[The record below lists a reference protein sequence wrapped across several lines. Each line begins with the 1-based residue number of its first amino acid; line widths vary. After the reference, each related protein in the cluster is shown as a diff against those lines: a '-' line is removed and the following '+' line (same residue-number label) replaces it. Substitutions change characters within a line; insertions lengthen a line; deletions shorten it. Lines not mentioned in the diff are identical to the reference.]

1 MTEKSRYQ
9 KLKLKTVIRTDEAY
23 LIDLGEGKVW
33 IPKSAIKSTRRVAS
47 GVLEIEVLREAI
59 EEKRL
64 QMRRLKVKVTGVKG
78 SVLGEVEEVTGE
90 IIKEAED
97 ALWIRF
103 NGNDLYIPKVCF
115 SEIESLPEGKTRFII
130 QKDFLDYKL
139 RQMKKGPSEEAQTT
153 VQVEILRETD
163 RAYLL
168 AYQGIEIWFPKR
180 EIIEIKELP
189 EGGSEI
195 IVPTDFWTFKLRQ

>member
-1 MTEKSRYQ
+1 MTEKSPYQ

-59 EEKRL
+59 EEKRR
-64 QMRRLKVKVTGVKG
+64 QMRQLKVKATGVKG
-78 SVLGEVEEVTGE
+78 SVLGEVTEVTGKVL
-90 IIKEAED
+90 KEAED
-97 ALWIRF
+97 ALWIEF
-103 NGNDLYIPKVCF
+103 DGKDLYIPKVCF
-115 SEIESLPEGKTRFII
+115 AEVESLPEGKTRFVV

-139 RQMKKGPSEEAQTT
+139 RQMDKGPSEEAQTT
-153 VQVEILRETD
+153 VPVEILRETD

-180 EIIEIKELP
+180 EVIELKELP
-189 EGGSEI
+189 GGGTEI
-195 IVPTDFWTFKLRQ
+195 VVPTDFWTFKLQQ